1 MTFKYT
7 ALTKDGM
14 KVNGVIDATDQ
25 YAAATRIR
33 AQYPVIEKLDPVSEK
48 TGILTKD
55 LQRKVDEK
63 ALSVMCSQF
72 AIMLSSG
79 VNIAICIKMIANQ
92 TQDKALKKMLEKSA
106 VDVSQGA
113 SVASSF
119 EKNCPILPVTFIETI
134 RAGELSGTMEDSF
147 KTLETYYS
155 KSYQLAQKIKQAM
168 AYPVFVL
175 IIAVVV
181 LFVIMIKV
189 VPTLTNVFS
198 ELGGNLPAITQFL
211 INTSKFFGR
220 WWWLMLGILL
230 FLIVGGAL
238 YSRTP
243 KGKEFFG
250 RLELKMPVLGEINL
264 LNAAAEFSN
273 TMSALLQAGLGV
285 GNALTVTSKVLRSYI
300 LANQVR
306 EVVDKVEA
314 GYRLGDSIRK
324 TDFPLILQEMTAI
337 GEDTGELEKT
347 LEVIGAYY
355 TNESDYAIQK
365 AISKLEPTIMVFL
378 AIFAGF
384 IVIAIYLP
392 MFTMYDLM

>member
-1 MTFKYT
+1 
-7 ALTKDGM
+7 
-14 KVNGVIDATDQ
+14 
-25 YAAATRIR
+25 
-33 AQYPVIEKLDPVSEK
+33 
-48 TGILTKD
+48 
-55 LQRKVDEK
+55 
-63 ALSVMCSQF
+63 
-72 AIMLSSG
+72 
-79 VNIAICIKMIANQ
+79 
-92 TQDKALKKMLEKSA
+92 
-106 VDVSQGA
+106 
-113 SVASSF
+113 
-119 EKNCPILPVTFIETI
+119 
-134 RAGELSGTMEDSF
+134 
-147 KTLETYYS
+147 
-155 KSYQLAQKIKQAM
+155 M

-211 INTSKFFGR
+211 IDTSKFFGR

>member
-7 ALTKDGM
+7 ALTKDGV
-14 KVNGVIDATDQ
+14 KVNGVLDAPDQ
-25 YAAATRIR
+25 YAAAARIK
-33 AQYPVIEKLDPVSEK
+33 AQYPVIEKLDPVNEK
-48 TGILTKD
+48 TSFLSQD

-79 VNIAICIKMIANQ
+79 VNIALCIKMIANQ

-155 KSYQLAQKIKQAM
+155 KSYQLAQKIKQAL
-168 AYPVFVL
+168 AYPIFVL
-175 IIAVVV
+175 IVAIVV

-189 VPTLTNVFS
+189 VPTLTNVFG
-198 ELGGNLPAITQFL
+198 ELGGELPAITQFL
-211 INTSKFFGR
+211 INTSKFFGK
-220 WWWLMLGILL
+220 WWWLILGVMLILVIVGLL
-230 FLIVGGAL
+230 F
-238 YSRTP
+238 SRTP

-250 RLELKMPVLGEINL
+250 NLELKMPVLGEINQ
-264 LNAAAEFSN
+264 LNASAEFAN

-285 GNALTVTSKVLRSYI
+285 GNALSVTSKVLRSYI

-306 EVVDKVEA
+306 EMVDRVEA
-314 GYRLGDSIRK
+314 GYKVGDSIRK

-355 TNESDYAIQK
+355 ANEADYAIQK
-365 AISKLEPTIMVFL
+365 AISKLEPTILVFL

-384 IVIAIYLP
+384 IVIAIYMP

>member
-7 ALTKDGM
+7 VLTKEGM
-14 KVNGVIDATDQ
+14 KVNGVIDAPDQ
-25 YAAATRIR
+25 YAAAARIR

-48 TGILTKD
+48 TGFLSKD
-55 LQRKVDEK
+55 LARKVDEK

-72 AIMLSSG
+72 AIMLASG
-79 VNIAICIKMIANQ
+79 VNIAVCMKMIANQ
-92 TQDKALKKMLEKSA
+92 TQDKVLKKMLDKSA
-106 VDVSQGA
+106 MDVSQGA

-119 EKNCPILPVTFIETI
+119 EKNCPLLPITFIETI

-147 KTLETYYS
+147 RTLETYYS

-168 AYPVFVL
+168 SYPIFVL

-181 LFVIMIKV
+181 LFVIMVKV
-189 VPTLTNVFS
+189 VPTLTNIFG
-198 ELGGNLPAITQFL
+198 ELGGDLPIITQFL
-211 INTSKFFGR
+211 ISTSDFFGH
-220 WWWLMLGILL
+220 WWWLMLGVLLIL
-230 FLIVGGAL
+230 IIGGIL
-238 YSRTP
+238 YGRTP

-250 RLELKMPVLGEINL
+250 KLELKMPILGEINQ
-264 LNAAAEFSN
+264 LNGAAEFAN

-285 GNALTVTSKVLRSYI
+285 GNALTVTSKVLRNYI
-300 LANQVR
+300 LSNQVR

-314 GYRLGDSIRK
+314 GYRLGDCIRK

-378 AIFAGF
+378 ALFAGF
-384 IVIAIYLP
+384 IVIAIYMP

>member
-211 INTSKFFGR
+211 IDTSKFFGR